1 MIKQITVVIL
11 LLAIASNALGAEQS
25 IPEPNE
31 SKVHVLSYDNYYRFL
46 ERHPLIL
53 MEFYAPWCTHCQ
65 ELAPHYREAAKLLQE
80 MDLPTPVVLAKYN
93 DGDEYNRRLRAGS
106 PEMYNYSAYPAL
118 LVFQDGEHEFYRG
131 GREPEDIVFYMSAL
145 AKGLDPR
152 KEEEKQRPG
161 LYKKE
166 PHYDP
171 KLMIDLEPEFF
182 NETVLSKSKE
192 NNVLWIVEFY
202 SDRCPFCKSLAP
214 EIEKAAKALKKEFPD
229 SIRFGG
235 VNSRIYHDLAE
246 RHGITGYPW
255 VTSFYMGDKV
265 EDMAG
270 LGGAESV
277 INWGKAKR
285 SAVWKKDSGEDIP
298 YDDGVEKALESLK
311 NGGAHALKSSNN
323 KKETVE
329 VSSSGETNTAA
340 EVDVS
345 TLDLEQMIEY
355 AMEYNIMSLKNVQK
369 MRQAVRKRKTTEEKA
384 KLKVFDKVKP
394 LLKLL
399 REAGKI

>member
-1 MIKQITVVIL
+1 
-11 LLAIASNALGAEQS
+11 
-25 IPEPNE
+25 
-31 SKVHVLSYDNYYRFL
+31 
-46 ERHPLIL
+46 
-53 MEFYAPWCTHCQ
+53 
-65 ELAPHYREAAKLLQE
+65 
-80 MDLPTPVVLAKYN
+80 
-93 DGDEYNRRLRAGS
+93 
-106 PEMYNYSAYPAL
+106 
-118 LVFQDGEHEFYRG
+118 
-131 GREPEDIVFYMSAL
+131 MS
-145 AKGLDPR
+145 R
-152 KEEEKQRPG
+152 
-161 LYKKE
+161 
-166 PHYDP
+166 
-171 KLMIDLEPEFF
+171 
-182 NETVLSKSKE
+182 
-192 NNVLWIVEFY
+192 
-202 SDRCPFCKSLAP
+202 
-214 EIEKAAKALKKEFPD
+214 LKKEFPD